1 MNEEILK
8 ELAMLLKVVASQNPP
23 NWQRSLKS
31 YSTFDWSKIG
41 GTVVSQ
47 DRHGATKVVWC
58 GHIYTRRSGENK
70 KFGAAI
76 WFSRANGKSEGDE
89 TNYLKLITFKD
100 SAEAGPLPDYVAQ
113 RLK

>member
-100 SAEAGPLPDYVAQ
+100 SAEAEPLPDYVAQ